1 MTSFYQSLTVNVK
14 SKILFIMHMPPPKWC
29 FVLRSNMGKAG
40 REKFEKE
47 FTLEVFEKSMTRI
60 LEHLVYPLFSKKS
73 AIFCVFEYLYITL
86 TRKYKPLILFR
97 T

>member
-14 SKILFIMHMPPPKWC
+14 SKILFILHMPPKWC
-29 FVLRSNMGKAG
+29 FVLRSNMGKAD

-47 FTLEVFEKSMTRI
+47 FTLEVFEKRMTWI

-73 AIFCVFEYLYITL
+73 AIFCVFE
-86 TRKYKPLILFR
+86 
-97 T
+97 

>member
-14 SKILFIMHMPPPKWC
+14 SKILFILHMPPKWC

-47 FTLEVFEKSMTRI
+47 FTVEFFEKRMTWI

-73 AIFCVFEYLYITL
+73 AIFCVFE
-86 TRKYKPLILFR
+86 
-97 T
+97 